1 MCLRAQM
8 GSVESEGDAHLG
20 YREEDAGDESL
31 AVIWL
36 LENSNLLSKSRPRDP
51 SDFNSYIAEIEQN

>member
-1 MCLRAQM
+1 MCVRARM
-8 GSVESEGDAHLG
+8 GSIESESDAHLG

-36 LENSNLLSKSRPRDP
+36 LENGNLLSKSRPRDS
-51 SDFNSYIAEIEQN
+51 SDSDSCIAGEGQN